1 MTSSPHARTPRHSG
15 RKIGALLLA
24 QMIVAPIM
32 NFVLLEPVF
41 SAPGFLEKAAV
52 YSVQVSVAALLGLV
66 LGALSLGIAIA
77 AFPVVRPLNRT
88 LALWLLALAVASFSL
103 TAVES
108 TTVMS
113 LLSLS
118 QAYAKA
124 DSADSELFQALRVV
138 VASARNWAHYIGL
151 IVAGSMV
158 FVLYAVLCRF
168 TLVPRA
174 LAAFGMAAAL
184 LQIAAVTM
192 PLFGHRIVFLMLL
205 PLGLSHLAL
214 AAWLVAKGFAER
226 GQTASHAR
234 ASTMLSSGEAP

>member
-52 YSVQVSVAALLGLV
+52 YSVQVSVAA
-66 LGALSLGIAIA
+66 
-77 AFPVVRPLNRT
+77 
-88 LALWLLALAVASFSL
+88 
-103 TAVES
+103 
-108 TTVMS
+108 S

-226 GQTASHAR
+226 GQTASPAR

>member
-1 MTSSPHARTPRHSG
+1 MISSPDARTHRRTG
-15 RKIGALLLA
+15 RTIGALLLV
-24 QMIVAPIM
+24 QIVVAPLV
-32 NFVLLEPVF
+32 NFVLLGPVF
-41 SAPGFLEKAAV
+41 AAPGFLENAAGHWL
-52 YSVQVSVAALLGLV
+52 QVSLGALLGLAM
-66 LGALSLGIAIA
+66 GAISLGIAIA
-77 AFPVVRPLNRT
+77 AFPVFRRLNRT
-88 LALWLLALAVASFSL
+88 LALWFLALAAVSISL

-124 DSADSELFQALRVV
+124 DSADGELFQGLRVV

-158 FVLYAVLCRF
+158 FVMYAVLCRF

-184 LQIAAVTM
+184 LQIVAVTM

-226 GQTASHAR
+226 GQTASPAR